1 MVPTLAALL
10 VLGAAGSS
18 QGWQELKS
26 AHFTLRTNLDP
37 EAALEAAQ
45 EIERTRA
52 ALLAAMWPQPH
63 EVGIEPVDVIV
74 LKDRSDFE
82 RYGAAGSRGLYSHS
96 ALPPRIVLWGAPD
109 SWEEKLTDRNPSGIP
124 TIHPTAGVAPPVVS
138 RRGGYFTSPVPI
150 SPISGPPASTV
161 QDAELAAHVELVR
174 QGSASVLRHELAHHV
189 AAAVYGRLPLWFSE
203 GQAQFLE
210 SLKLSADGRSAT
222 IGLTNPTAWLEYRRI
237 RTKNTNDVLS
247 WQTPLSG
254 LSQGDSM
261 GLYGASWQLYQWL
274 FTTYRPGLR
283 CLQEGLAAG
292 EAPPSVWRKCFPD
305 LAPRDVDPLLWE
317 FSRRGTPA
325 LQEISV
331 PPLGFEVKIR
341 PLSEAETHL
350 VRAQVALAAPRSP
363 ALAAEAREEVER
375 TLEADPASVG
385 ALQLLAPWVPPQTR
399 LANGRRAVA
408 SHPDD
413 GWAWLLLAD
422 ALWDTGGP
430 ATERY
435 RAYQRA
441 VQLLPDSPLV
451 LGRAARNLLSR
462 DERPEALVLAERAA
476 QLAPWNGEVLTIHA
490 LSLAASGRCADG
502 LSVADQ
508 ARRVLPPGS
517 SGLTTALDVGLSR
530 ACPGQS
536 TPDGGVTTGQR

>member
-1 MVPTLAALL
+1 MVSTLAVLL
-10 VLGAAGSS
+10 VLGAASG

-37 EAALEAAQ
+37 EAALQAAQ

-52 ALLAAMWPQPH
+52 ALLAAMWPAPH

-82 RYGAAGSRGLYSHS
+82 RYAVAGSRGLYTHS

-109 SWEEKLTDRNPSGIP
+109 SWEEKLSDRGASGIP
-124 TIHPTAGVAPPVVS
+124 SARPLPSGALPSAQVRHGGFSMAPIT
-138 RRGGYFTSPVPI
+138 RA
-150 SPISGPPASTV
+150 PASTV
-161 QDAELAAHVELVR
+161 QDAQLAAHVELVE

-210 SLKLSADGRSAT
+210 ALKLSADGRSAT
-222 IGLTNPTAWLEYRRI
+222 IGLINPVAWLEYRRN
-237 RTKNTNDVLS
+237 RSKDTDDVLS

-274 FTTYRPGLR
+274 FTTRRAGLR
-283 CLQEGLAAG
+283 CFQEALAAA
-292 EAPPSVWRKCFPD
+292 ELPPSAWKRCFPD
-305 LAPRDVDPLLWE
+305 LLSADADRLVWE
-317 FSRRGTPA
+317 FSRGGTPA
-325 LQEISV
+325 LQEVSV
-331 PPLGFEVKIR
+331 PPVGFEVRIR

-363 ALAAEAREEVER
+363 ELAAEAKQEVER

-385 ALQLLAPWVPPQTR
+385 ALQLLAPLVPPQTR

-408 SHPDD
+408 SHADD

-422 ALWDTGGP
+422 ALWDTGGS
-430 ATERY
+430 ATERS

-490 LSLAASGRCADG
+490 LALAASGRCVDG
-502 LSVADQ
+502 LLVADQ
-508 ARRVLPPGS
+508 ARRLVPPGS
-517 SGLTTALDVGLSR
+517 SGLTTALEVGFNR
-530 ACPGQS
+530 ACPS
-536 TPDGGVTTGQR
+536 LSMPDGGITTGQR